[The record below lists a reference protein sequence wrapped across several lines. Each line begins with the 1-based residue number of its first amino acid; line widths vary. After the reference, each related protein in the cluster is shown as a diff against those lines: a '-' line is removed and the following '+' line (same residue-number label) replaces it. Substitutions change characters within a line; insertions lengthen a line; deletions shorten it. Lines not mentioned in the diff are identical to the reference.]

1 MRVDDVA
8 AGASARAARMRRDD
22 RRYNCYAAV
31 KDTRCWASQA
41 PEATCSVR
49 SGDVPSLSLFAE
61 VVEADL
67 SVLNVEVE
75 EVDLVLIGA

>member
-1 MRVDDVA
+1 
-8 AGASARAARMRRDD
+8 MRRDD

-31 KDTRCWASQA
+31 KVTRCWASQA

-75 EVDLVLIGA
+75 EVDLVLIGAVKVAGGGIGGAGGKG